1 MFTSKLLNYQRVK
14 YDPINSSLAVTFP
27 RGRLFRVQQMLEAQ
41 LVSNWATAFDAI
53 LLVKSGAP
61 ARHDPTYLWSRCGIS
76 VLRHNWIMFEEY
88 RGVLKYNVKHTCKY
102 ILYVSII
109 DHI

>member
-1 MFTSKLLNYQRVK
+1 MTQSY
-14 YDPINSSLAVTFP
+14 PINSSLAITFL

-41 LVSNWATAFDAI
+41 LASNWAIAFDAI

-61 ARHDPTYLWSRCGIS
+61 ARHDPTKILCSRCGIS